1 MKKLIELA
9 ARGIKGLDFVSPLL
23 DLAVRLYVAN
33 VFWKSGLVKIAS
45 WQSTLA
51 LFENEYQVPLLPAEL
66 AAYLA
71 TGVELGGAALLVI
84 GLGGR
89 AAAIALSVLNFVAV
103 ISYPELSE
111 AGIRNHIYW
120 GMFLA
125 LFVVH
130 GTGKLSVDHLVR
142 RKLITLASERV

>member
-9 ARGIKGLDFVSPLL
+9 ARGVKGLDFAAPLA
-23 DLAVRLYVAN
+23 DLAVRLYVAS

-51 LFENEYQVPLLPAEL
+51 LFEDEYHVPLLPPEM

-71 TGVELGGAALLVI
+71 TAVELGGAALLAI

-89 AAAIALSVLNFVAV
+89 AAAVALSVLNVVAV
-103 ISYPELSE
+103 ISYPELSD
-111 AGIRNHIYW
+111 AGVRDHLYW
-120 GMFLA
+120 GLFLL

-130 GTGKLSVDHLVR
+130 GPGMLSTDYLI
-142 RKLITLASERV
+142 RKNLMARI